1 MVPGW
6 AGSQLSSPRARAGLL
21 VGRQG
26 DAWKVRVAVPPERG
40 RANDAVCGLLAGLLG
55 VGRDEVS
62 IAAGGSGRRKVVDV
76 DGLARDEIDRR
87 LAAAVR

>member
-1 MVPGW
+1 MGRIAVVVSPG
-6 AGSQLSSPRARAGLL
+6 ARGTVL

-26 DAWKVRVAVPPERG
+26 DAWKVRVAAPPERG

-55 VGRDEVS
+55 VRRDEVS